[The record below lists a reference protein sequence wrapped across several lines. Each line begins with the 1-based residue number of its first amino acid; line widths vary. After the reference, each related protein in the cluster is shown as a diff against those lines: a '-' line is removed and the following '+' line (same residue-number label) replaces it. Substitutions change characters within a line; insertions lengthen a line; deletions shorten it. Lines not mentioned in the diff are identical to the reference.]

1 MIDTR
6 LSEERAKRIVLYV
19 ALISIALIAAILIFL
34 LVPRL
39 LHPPSASVD
48 FELTLNLTQVEVF
61 QGDVLHVLVT
71 LVPEGSFQQDVYLEI
86 RDRPSNMSIYA
97 SRWILNPSFMTSVL
111 TINTSNVS
119 PGVYNVVIVGRFGEI
134 ERGASLTISL
144 KEVEKPWFEVIAR
157 AQPERI
163 MQTEAFFLNLSIIP
177 HAGFNDSISVLID
190 GLPGSSFEPKTI
202 EKGNTSLRINIY
214 TSRSTPIGINNF
226 TTKLSSTN
234 YRTILN
240 LTIEVY
246 EAPPPSFQI
255 YFTPNITIAKPS
267 DTVNIFVSVKPFYG
281 FDEAVHVY
289 SSYIGG
295 LSLMSFNGSDFV
307 LMPNNYSGV
316 TISME
321 TARDLDYGIYDLTF
335 VVETSSTKDFK
346 LVRLGIANVSHS
358 FKKPIPGILVYPT
371 EVEVSPGEKKTFDV
385 LIGSINGFEGEVI
398 PRVTHPPIGEFHFST
413 GEGFPKIGVSI
424 DRVNITIGEA
434 RFLFLSAMIY
444 SDVVSGIYRANV
456 ELCVEYT
463 PPNMAFPL
471 LNATG
476 VYAIE
481 FHIR

>member
-6 LSEERAKRIVLYV
+6 LSEYEERAKRIVLYV

-34 LVPRL
+34 LVPRF

-61 QGDVLHVLVT
+61 QGDALHVLVT

-86 RDRPSNMSIYA
+86 RDRPSNMSIDA

-111 TINTSNVS
+111 TINTYNVS
-119 PGVYNVVIVGRFGEI
+119 PGVYNVIIVGRFREI

-202 EKGNTSLRINIY
+202 GKGNTSLRINIY

-226 TTKLSSTN
+226 TKLSSTN

-281 FDEAVHVY
+281 FDEVVYVY
-289 SSYIGG
+289 SSYIG

-316 TISME
+316 MMSME
-321 TARDLDYGIYDLTF
+321 TDRVLDYGIYDLTF

-346 LVRLGIANVSHS
+346 LVRLGIANVSYS

-371 EVEVSPGEKKTFDV
+371 KVEVSPGREVTFNV
-385 LIGSINGFEGEVI
+385 LIESINGFEGEVI
-398 PRVTHPPIGEFHFST
+398 PMVTSPPIGKFYFST

-424 DRVNITIGEA
+424 ERVNITIGEA

-444 SDVVSGIYRANV
+444 SDVVSDIHRANV

-471 LNATG
+471 LNAMS